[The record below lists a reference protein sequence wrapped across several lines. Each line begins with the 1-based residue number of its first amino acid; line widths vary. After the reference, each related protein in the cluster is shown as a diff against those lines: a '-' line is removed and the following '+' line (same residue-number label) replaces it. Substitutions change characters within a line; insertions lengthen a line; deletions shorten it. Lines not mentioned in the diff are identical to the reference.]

1 MPIDSEKEQ
10 AVTQPIQ
17 QKRGWKSRIA
27 LAFHGNTSNFWLLF
41 AAIFLP
47 FGWMFWVLQTEPV
60 RAFVRSFR
68 RNPF

>member
-1 MPIDSEKEQ
+1 M
-10 AVTQPIQ
+10 TQP
-17 QKRGWKSRIA
+17 KRGWKSRIA
-27 LAFHGNTSNFWLLF
+27 LAFHGKSNNFWLLL

-47 FGWMFWVLQTEPV
+47 FGWVLLLLQAEPV